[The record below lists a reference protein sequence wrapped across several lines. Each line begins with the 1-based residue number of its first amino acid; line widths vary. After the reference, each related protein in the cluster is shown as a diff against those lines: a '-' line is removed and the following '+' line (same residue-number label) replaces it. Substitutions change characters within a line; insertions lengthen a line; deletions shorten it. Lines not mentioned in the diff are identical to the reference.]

1 MLCDKFHMYN
11 LVTHHLQTKL
21 FNHHHKLQH
30 FRKLHTWF
38 CSPTTSIFVSAVIRQ
53 KKKVQ
58 NIVQIPA
65 LPWGEIC
72 PYMLWS
78 PSSGFPQLFLSLD
91 QLTLTLFS
99 STSHCIL
106 SAISSCTAGITTAFF
121 GLAAW
126 WGRRSGLS
134 LRSYLL
140 CKAHALHFTSKS
152 HQKSELSTHTH
163 TKKVIKEKGH
173 TTLEILFELKE
184 TTRIKGA
191 SIELSTKESFT
202 HLGLFHVYHH
212 IIFRLFISFL
222 VDLFNTAVC
231 VSWLPNELSLLL
243 KYCAL

>member
-1 MLCDKFHMYN
+1 MTSFTCTTWSLITFKQNCSIITTNFN
-11 LVTHHLQTKL
+11 ISGSCILGFVLPQPQSL
-21 FNHHHKLQH
+21 FL
-30 FRKLHTWF
+30 LL
-38 CSPTTSIFVSAVIRQ
+38 SD

-58 NIVQIPA
+58 NIIQIPA

-126 WGRRSGLS
+126 WGRQSGLS

-163 TKKVIKEKGH
+163 KKSDKGKRSHH
-173 TTLEILFELKE
+173 TWNSIWTEGNYTDKRGKYWTLHQRILYTFGTLPC
-184 TTRIKGA
+184 
-191 SIELSTKESFT
+191 LPP
-202 HLGLFHVYHH
+202 HH
-212 IIFRLFISFL
+212 I
-222 VDLFNTAVC
+222 
-231 VSWLPNELSLLL
+231 
-243 KYCAL
+243 